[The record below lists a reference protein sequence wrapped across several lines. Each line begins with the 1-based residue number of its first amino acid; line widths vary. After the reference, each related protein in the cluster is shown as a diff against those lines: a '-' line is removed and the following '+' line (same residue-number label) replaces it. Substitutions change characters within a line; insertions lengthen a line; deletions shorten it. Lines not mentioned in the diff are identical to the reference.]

1 MHKFFPKIFVFLD
14 KYDSQIFKNNNIN
27 IGIIYRNYNDH
38 KKEVELKKIAVA
50 CKKKRYP
57 LFVSNNIKLALKF
70 KADGIYIPAFNKLK
84 RFLNFEK
91 RNLLI
96 LGSAHNQKEI
106 KQKIAQKC
114 KIIFLSPT
122 FCVKKSRDFLDIHR
136 FNNLSNLNSI
146 NFCAL
151 GGINEQNI
159 KKLKLISVKGF
170 GGISIFEKKNIF
182 KRSIF
187 AEKLPY

>member
-1 MHKFFPKIFVFLD
+1 MDTYNKKIFD
-14 KYDSQIFKNNNIN
+14 NNSTN
-27 IGIIYRNYNDH
+27 IGIIYRNYSDH
-38 KKEVELKKIAVA
+38 KKEVELRKIAVA

-159 KKLKLISVKGF
+159 KKIKLISVKGF
-170 GGISIFEKKNIF
+170 GGISFFKKKPALFTGPVYQRIKF
-182 KRSIF
+182 F
-187 AEKLPY
+187 